1 MTDYGVRL
9 VSTAQRLCCA
19 ALCCSGGSVEMYII
33 PELTQKT
40 NSSDC
45 RDAAEFVSAAG
56 LHVAGASAGTTPA
69 LIQLRTDSTLIH
81 RVGVVFCYS
90 LN

>member
-1 MTDYGVRL
+1 MK
-9 VSTAQRLCCA
+9 A
-19 ALCCSGGSVEMYII
+19 AGGEIFPGHTERGSAERGSAARMHII

-56 LHVAGASAGTTPA
+56 LHVAGASAGETTPA
-69 LIQLRTDSTLIH
+69 LIQLLRTDGLDINPS
-81 RVGVVFCYS
+81 G
-90 LN
+90 